1 MRPPLFVRALTDE
14 ERTQLTA
21 GLRSSEAVV
30 LRRCQIV
37 LASARGERVA
47 HITHTVGCS
56 EKTVRQVL
64 RRFNAQG
71 VVTLAAGSTRPHRVR
86 PQAFAGER
94 AEQLRA
100 LLHRSPREFGKPGSL
115 WTLEWA
121 AEVSFA
127 QGLSPTRVSDETIRQ
142 TLKRLGVG
150 WKRAKQWITSPD
162 PEYVRKKLRRQSRLE
177 ELLFYGRQGGS
188 RIAPKTRL
196 SAPGAV
202 ACVDALTQRLPGGK
216 VAWP

>member
-1 MRPPLFVRALTDE
+1 MHGMRPPLFVRALSDE

-21 GLRSSEAVV
+21 GLRSLEAVV

-37 LASARGERVA
+37 MASARGERVPQIA
-47 HITHTVGCS
+47 QVVGCS
-56 EKTVRQVL
+56 EKTARQVI

-71 VVTLAAGSTRPHRVR
+71 VAALAAGSPRPHRVR
-86 PQAFAGER
+86 AQAFAGER

-100 LLHRSPREFGKPGSL
+100 LLHRSPRECGKPGSL

-127 QGLSPTRVSDETIRQ
+127 EGLSLTRVSGETIRQ

-162 PEYVRKKLRRQSRLE
+162 PEYLRKK
-177 ELLFYGRQGGS
+177 GS
-188 RIAPKTRL
+188 AT
-196 SAPGAV
+196 A
-202 ACVDALTQRLPGGK
+202 
-216 VAWP
+216 

>member
-37 LASARGERVA
+37 LASARGERVPQIVQA
-47 HITHTVGCS
+47 VGCS
-56 EKTVRQVL
+56 EKTARQVI
-64 RRFNAQG
+64 RRFSAQG
-71 VVTLAAGSTRPHRVR
+71 VATLAAGSTRPHRVR

-100 LLHRSPREFGKPGSL
+100 LLHRSPREFGKPSSL

-121 AEVSFA
+121 AEVSVA
-127 QGLSPTRVSDETIRQ
+127 EGLCSTRVSDETIRQ

-162 PEYVRKKLRRQSRLE
+162 PEYLRKK
-177 ELLFYGRQGGS
+177 GG
-188 RIAPKTRL
+188 AT
-196 SAPGAV
+196 A
-202 ACVDALTQRLPGGK
+202 
-216 VAWP
+216 

>member
-1 MRPPLFVRALTDE
+1 MRPPLFVRALSDE

-30 LRRCQIV
+30 LRRSQIV
-37 LASARGERVA
+37 VASARGERVPQIA
-47 HITHTVGCS
+47 QAVGCS
-56 EKTVRQVL
+56 EKTVRQVI
-64 RRFNAQG
+64 RRFSAQG
-71 VVTLAAGSTRPHRVR
+71 VATLTPGSRRPHRVR
-86 PQAFAGER
+86 PPAFAGER

-121 AEVSFA
+121 AEISCA

-142 TLKRLGVG
+142 TLLRLGVG

-162 PEYVRKKLRRQSRLE
+162 PEYVRKK
-177 ELLFYGRQGGS
+177 GS
-188 RIAPKTRL
+188 AT
-196 SAPGAV
+196 A
-202 ACVDALTQRLPGGK
+202 
-216 VAWP
+216 